1 MILTLYSEIEKFGND
16 MRSLGKEEG
25 KEEGLIEGKEIG
37 MKEGRKKEEKI
48 SQILCAYY
56 YFISQKN
63 IDEFNFD
70 YKYTFEEVNTILYEK
85 VNIKLVNDENM
96 TNFLVALEKK
106 KIIQL

>member
-1 MILTLYSEIEKFGND
+1 MA
-16 MRSLGKEEG
+16 
-25 KEEGLIEGKEIG
+25 
-37 MKEGRKKEEKI
+37 EGRKKEEKI

-63 IDEFNFD
+63 IDEFYFD
-70 YKYTFEEVNTILYEK
+70 YKYTLDEVNTILYEK
-85 VNIKLVNDENM
+85 VNSIKLLNEENM